1 MSTIFNRRANL
12 SNERYNRILKIA
24 ELDPMTFRY
33 EQEIELE
40 YGKYLNDPT
49 KEDFLTQVSNNAN
62 LRILTERHRRYQG
75 KEFGWTFSLVVG
87 QPVRVDLVN
96 AHASTGFTGTI
107 PITVGQAVWGVRIT
121 NKGTGD
127 LLYSL
132 NTNDNGSALLVA
144 DKAPVERLA
153 ERETYEVIN
162 LQAVGSN
169 SQVNVAV
176 LL

>member
-1 MSTIFNRRANL
+1 MSLFSRRANL

-24 ELDPMTFRY
+24 ELDPLTFRY
-33 EQEIELE
+33 EQDIELE

-75 KEFGWTFSLVVG
+75 KEFGHTFSLVIG
-87 QPVRVDLVN
+87 QPVRIDLVN
-96 AHASTGFTGTI
+96 AHASTGIAGTI

-121 NKGTGD
+121 NKGNGD

-144 DKAPVERLA
+144 NTAPVERLA

-162 LQAVGSN
+162 LQAIGSDAT
-169 SQVNVAV
+169 VNVAI